1 MGPALSC
8 ESWAWR
14 NLCLG
19 VMKFI
24 ILLSRGYYRL
34 CDLVVISTN
43 KDLEEVEEPQCY
55 STLYVAHLYKCV
67 LFTAGVMSERLA
79 VCMVL
84 WSVCHCPGSTGAC
97 VFFVQPMSMISV
109 SSPSVSKHLEW
120 LLLGS

>member
-1 MGPALSC
+1 MNL
-8 ESWAWR
+8 
-14 NLCLG
+14 NLCLS

-24 ILLSRGYYRL
+24 ILLSRGCYRL
-34 CDLVVISTN
+34 CDLVVISTD

-84 WSVCHCPGSTGAC
+84 WSVCHCPGSTGEC
-97 VFFVQPMSMISV
+97 VFCTTNFGLDNNSIISL
-109 SSPSVSKHLEW
+109 SSLSAST
-120 LLLGS
+120 